1 MARLACAARRGASSS
16 GSNPKAPTRPRALTS
31 STRPP
36 KLRTRSTRL
45 SSTRVAAAN
54 GMAESLMIRARRS
67 VTRRRSQVHDRP
79 EDSTGTVNA
88 DHDPHGARAGRLAV
102 VATPASGKGAALR
115 GEIREVSV
123 VMADLR
129 GFTEFCERVPPDRMH
144 RVLNEYLT
152 AMIDVI
158 LGQQGHVQD
167 FIGDGILGV
176 FGAPVQDLDHG
187 WHAALSAV
195 EMQVA
200 IRRLGRRWR
209 REEGTPFG
217 LGVAV
222 HTGLA
227 FAGEV
232 GSPRHR
238 KYAVVG
244 DPVNTVARLEELN
257 RNLGTEIVM
266 SGDALALVRD
276 WVDVL
281 PRGSFAVRGRSHTVE
296 VFELLGVD
304 TPGRGHQHS
313 PVPVSGDIDSI
324 AVSHGQLPWIRSSG
338 TSTRLTPLKLNRSST
353 L

>member
-1 MARLACAARRGASSS
+1 MKRTFRGTLLPAAFGSDEAETCQGTGGSVGDLGAKIEHVAPGQDNPRLVLVHARR
-16 GSNPKAPTRPRALTS
+16 
-31 STRPP
+31 
-36 KLRTRSTRL
+36 
-45 SSTRVAAAN
+45 
-54 GMAESLMIRARRS
+54 
-67 VTRRRSQVHDRP
+67 
-79 EDSTGTVNA
+79 EDSTAEDGTVNA
-88 DHDPHGARAGRLAV
+88 HPGPHVAQVGRLAI
-102 VATPASGKGAALR
+102 VATPALGKDAALR
-115 GEIREVSV
+115 GEVREVSV

-129 GFTEFCERVPPDRMH
+129 GFTAFCERVPPGRMH

-158 LGQQGHVQD
+158 LGQHGHVQD

-176 FGAPVQDLDHG
+176 FGAPGQDPDHG
-187 WHAALSAV
+187 WHAAQSAV

-200 IRRLGRRWR
+200 IRQLGRRWR

-222 HTGLA
+222 HTGRA

-232 GSPRHR
+232 GSPKQR

-266 SGDALALVRD
+266 SGDALALIRD
-276 WVDVL
+276 RVDVN

-296 VFELLGVD
+296 VFELLGVL
-304 TPGRGHQHS
+304 TPERVCQHS
-313 PVPVSGDIDSI
+313 PVSVSRDRDMDSI
-324 AVSHGQLPWIRSSG
+324 TVRSHGFALPA
-338 TSTRLTPLKLNRSST
+338 PPPA
-353 L
+353 

>member
-1 MARLACAARRGASSS
+1 MKRAFGGTLRSAAFAPDEAKMFHVTDGTVGDPGADIEHLAPGQGSPRLV
-16 GSNPKAPTRPRALTS
+16 
-31 STRPP
+31 
-36 KLRTRSTRL
+36 
-45 SSTRVAAAN
+45 RVPA
-54 GMAESLMIRARRS
+54 
-67 VTRRRSQVHDRP
+67 RP
-79 EDSTGTVNA
+79 EDSTLHG
-88 DHDPHGARAGRLAV
+88 PHVAQGGRLAV
-102 VATPASGKGAALR
+102 VPIPALAKDAALV

-129 GFTEFCERVPPDRMH
+129 GFTAFCEQVPPDRMY

-176 FGAPVQDLDHG
+176 FGAPGQDLDHG

-200 IRRLGRRWR
+200 IRQLGRRWG

-222 HTGLA
+222 HTGRA

-232 GSPRHR
+232 GSPKQR

-257 RNLGTEIVM
+257 RDLGTEIVM
-266 SGDALALVRD
+266 SGDVLALVRD
-276 WVDVL
+276 RVDVH

-296 VFELLGVD
+296 LFELLGIV
-304 TPGRGHQHS
+304 TPEGGRQH
-313 PVPVSGDIDSI
+313 
-324 AVSHGQLPWIRSSG
+324 LPAP
-338 TSTRLTPLKLNRSST
+338 STRLTPLKLHRSST

>member
-1 MARLACAARRGASSS
+1 MAPERRGTVKRTFRGTLRPAAFGSDEAKTCQVTGGSVGDLSAKIEHVAPGEDNPRLVLVHARR
-16 GSNPKAPTRPRALTS
+16 
-31 STRPP
+31 
-36 KLRTRSTRL
+36 
-45 SSTRVAAAN
+45 
-54 GMAESLMIRARRS
+54 
-67 VTRRRSQVHDRP
+67 

-88 DHDPHGARAGRLAV
+88 HPGPHVAQVGRLAV
-102 VATPASGKGAALR
+102 VATPALGKDAALL

-129 GFTEFCERVPPDRMH
+129 GFTAFCERVPPDRMF

-176 FGAPVQDLDHG
+176 FGAPGQDLDHG

-200 IRRLGRRWR
+200 IRQLGRRWR
-209 REEGTPFG
+209 REGETPFG

-222 HTGLA
+222 HTGRA

-232 GSPRHR
+232 GSQKQR

-266 SGDALALVRD
+266 SGDVLALVRD
-276 WVDVL
+276 RVDVH

-296 VFELLGVD
+296 VFELLGVS
-304 TPGRGHQHS
+304 TPEGGCQHS
-313 PVPVSGDIDSI
+313 PDPVSRDSDAI
-324 AVSHGQLPWIRSSG
+324 AVGHDQVAWIRSSG

>member
-1 MARLACAARRGASSS
+1 MKRTFRGTLRPAAFGSDEAKTCHVTKASVGDLVPRSS
-16 GSNPKAPTRPRALTS
+16 TSRSDRRPRLVLVH
-31 STRPP
+31 PDP
-36 KLRTRSTRL
+36 KIPSP
-45 SSTRVAAAN
+45 
-54 GMAESLMIRARRS
+54 RA
-67 VTRRRSQVHDRP
+67 T
-79 EDSTGTVNA
+79 TINA
-88 DHDPHGARAGRLAV
+88 HHDPHAARVGRLAV
-102 VATPASGKGAALR
+102 VATPALGKDGALE
-115 GEIREVSV
+115 GEVREVSV

-129 GFTEFCERVPPDRMH
+129 GFTAFCERVPPDRMY

-176 FGAPVQDLDHG
+176 FGAPGQDLDHG

-195 EMQVA
+195 EMQAA
-200 IRRLGRRWR
+200 IRQLGRRWG

-222 HTGLA
+222 HTGRA

-232 GSPRHR
+232 GSPKQR

-257 RNLGTEIVM
+257 RDLGTEIVM

-276 WVDVL
+276 RVDVH

-296 VFELLGVD
+296 LFELLGIV
-304 TPGRGHQHS
+304 TPEGGRQH
-313 PVPVSGDIDSI
+313 
-324 AVSHGQLPWIRSSG
+324 LPAP
-338 TSTRLTPLKLNRSST
+338 STRLTPLQLN
-353 L
+353 

>member
-1 MARLACAARRGASSS
+1 MEAGGGAMNRKRCARWASEV
-16 GSNPKAPTRPRALTS
+16 GIHVP
-31 STRPP
+31 
-36 KLRTRSTRL
+36 
-45 SSTRVAAAN
+45 
-54 GMAESLMIRARRS
+54 
-67 VTRRRSQVHDRP
+67 VHARP
-79 EDSTGTVNA
+79 EDSTAEGGTVNA
-88 DHDPHGARAGRLAV
+88 HHSPRVAQVGRLAL
-102 VATPASGKGAALR
+102 VATSILGKDAALE

-129 GFTEFCERVPPDRMH
+129 GFTMFCERVPPDRMY

-176 FGAPVQDLDHG
+176 FGAPGQDPDHG

-195 EMQVA
+195 EMQAA
-200 IRRLGRRWR
+200 IRQLGRRWR

-222 HTGLA
+222 HTGQA

-232 GSPRHR
+232 GSPKQR

-276 WVDVL
+276 RVDVH

-296 VFELLGVD
+296 VFELLGVV
-304 TPGRGHQHS
+304 TPEGGRQHLPA
-313 PVPVSGDIDSI
+313 PVIKDSDSI
-324 AVSHGQLPWIRSSG
+324 AVSHDQVPWIRSSG